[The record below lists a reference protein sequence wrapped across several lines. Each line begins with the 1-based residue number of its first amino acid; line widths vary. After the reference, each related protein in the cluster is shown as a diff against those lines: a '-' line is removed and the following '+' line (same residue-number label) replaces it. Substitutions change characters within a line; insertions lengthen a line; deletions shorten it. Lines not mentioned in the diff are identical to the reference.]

1 MAVNTVERRKMM
13 ESSMLSMN
21 PGEQVAWVMD
31 QAMLHLE
38 AARDLGAQAPW
49 EELRPHL
56 RDAQKAVSWLL
67 ESLLAPDSPGADP
80 DALAL
85 AGRFKELYMFVIN
98 QIIQADLQ
106 RQLPPLDGLLRVLGD
121 LAEGWKQGVLG
132 RG

>member
-21 PGEQVAWVMD
+21 PGEQIAWVMD
-31 QAMLHLE
+31 QALLNLE
-38 AARDLGAQAPW
+38 AARDLGPDSDWQ
-49 EELRPHL
+49 ELLPHL
-56 RDAQKAVSWLL
+56 MMAQKAVSWLL
-67 ESLLAPDSPGADP
+67 ESLLAPDAPGADSA
-80 DALAL
+80 ALAM

-98 QIIQADLQ
+98 QIIQADLR
-106 RQLPPLDGLLRVLGD
+106 RQLPPLDALLQVMRD